1 MLFKKNSVPQTLLPS
16 QFQDLYCSEQIQIIL
31 GDFNTND
38 FDSNNTS
45 LSKSLERYS
54 MVVWDP
60 THRSRSLINHAY
72 LSNATSDEFQATVTI
87 KNIYFSDHDAVNLEL
102 RCIQ

>member
-1 MLFKKNSVPQTLLPS
+1 MLPS

-60 THRSRSLINHAY
+60 IHRSRSLINHAY